1 MLRHIYI
8 KDFAIINQLDLEL
21 TESMT
26 VITGETGA
34 GKSIVID
41 ALDMALGERADNR
54 WIRHGSDRCDIALS
68 FDVSHISGAQQWLH
82 DHDLIDAQEC
92 VIRRSITKEGRSRH
106 SINGQPVTLTE
117 LKELSQQLVHI
128 HGQHQH
134 QHLVKREQQ
143 RKLLDDFA
151 EHPHLL
157 EATKQCFLK
166 VHQIETQIK
175 KLTEHTQSNAEKEL
189 LRYQLEE
196 LETLSLKPGEFSE
209 LSTQQEQLTHAES
222 LLHALAETDILLTAH
237 EDGFHVKGMLEKAI
251 QQLTFGEKLSPAI
264 ANAIVLLDSAIVE
277 VTEASSE
284 LKQAQHTIHVDPE
297 QLAQV
302 ETRLGLAFQ
311 LARKHKT
318 TPDALPELAQFIDE
332 QLNQSETYTEQLA
345 ALTAA
350 LPEAEAAFIKATQ
363 TLYQSRAKAAKR
375 LSALVTQ
382 SLHTLHMQDAEFAI
396 ELTQDAEAPSA
407 FGTCRVEFW
416 VSSNKGQP
424 KQPLAKIASG
434 GEISRISLAI
444 QVITA
449 KHAETPTLVF
459 DEVDVGIG
467 GATAAVVGQL
477 LRQLGEHAQV
487 LCITHLPQVAACGH
501 QHIRI
506 SKFTEDDMTHSTLI
520 HLKQA
525 ERVEELAR
533 MLGGTELT
541 KEGYAHAEAMLSAQ
555 TNA

>member
-8 KDFAIINQLDLEL
+8 KDFAIISQLDLEL
-21 TESMT
+21 TDGMT

-54 WIRHGSDRCDIALS
+54 WIRHGSERCDIALS
-68 FDVSHISGAQQWLH
+68 FDVNHIVGAQQWLH
-82 DHDLIDAQEC
+82 DHDLADAHEC

-151 EHPHLL
+151 EHSHLL
-157 EATKQCFLK
+157 EETKQCFLK
-166 VHQIETQIK
+166 VHQLETTIK

-189 LRYQLEE
+189 LRYQLDE
-196 LETLSLKPGEFSE
+196 LEALSLKAGEFDE

-222 LLHALAETDILLTAH
+222 LIHALTEASTLLTEH
-237 EDGFHVKGMLEKAI
+237 EDGFHVKSMLEKVI
-251 QQLTFGEKLSPAI
+251 QQLAFGEKLSPAI
-264 ANAIVLLDSAIVE
+264 ANAVALLNSAMVE
-277 VTEASSE
+277 VTEASAE
-284 LKQAQHTIHVDPE
+284 LKQAQNMIQVDPE
-297 QLAQV
+297 QLAQI

-318 TPDALPELAQFIDE
+318 TPDALPELTTFIAE
-332 QLNQSETYTEQLA
+332 QLNYSETHTEQLA
-345 ALTAA
+345 KLTAE
-350 LPEAEAAFIKATQ
+350 LPDAKAAFAQAAEK
-363 TLYQSRAKAAKR
+363 LYQSRTQAASR

-382 SLHTLHMQDAEFAI
+382 SLHTLHMQDAEFTI
-396 ELTQDAEAPSA
+396 VLTQDGEAPSA
-407 FGTCRVEFW
+407 LGTCKVEFW
-416 VSSNKGQP
+416 ISTNKGQP

-449 KHAETPTLVF
+449 KHDETPTLVF

-467 GATAAVVGQL
+467 GATAAIVGQL
-477 LRQLGEHAQV
+477 LRQLGARAQV

-506 SKFTEDDMTHSTLI
+506 SKLTEGETTHSTLI
-520 HLKQA
+520 RLQTT
-525 ERVEELAR
+525 ERITELAR

-541 KEGYAHAEAMLSAQ
+541 AEGYAHAEAMLTAQ
-555 TNA
+555 IR